1 MAPMPGGCK
10 DGPQAE
16 AWMRLAKGIQED
28 KPEAWMQLANGIQED
43 MMVALLETVQ
53 SAAAACA
60 QVCIQRLKGLHQE
73 IGCAVHEADPQGGR
87 GASNFQ
93 VHAEDV
99 HQHSS
104 PSSRKGHKRYSLCEN
119 DADNEQCHDEHYHRQ
134 EPGDSIEDLYLS
146 SNWETLH
153 NSASVDAGA
162 LTPPPLLKRCSR
174 RHSEVGDFRI
184 AIDRRYWSQGTSKSL
199 FLQLQTLS
207 QKHANLK
214 IATFISKGEIFARG
228 ESSSIEAAK
237 PELGKI
243 VLEHFPLVALPE
255 SLQVWAG
262 GQGALGGEP
271 LLEQRAQCAMAEEP
285 PAAQHAEFYSCEAD
299 DDSMQKGIIDA
310 LALTSPR
317 MFAHRR
323 ETTPN
328 SPRGRLMPRCRRP
341 MAAAWRPPGSGKP
354 A

>member
-1 MAPMPGGCK
+1 
-10 DGPQAE
+10 
-16 AWMRLAKGIQED
+16 
-28 KPEAWMQLANGIQED
+28 
-43 MMVALLETVQ
+43 VALLETVQ

-60 QVCIQRLKGLHQE
+60 QVYIQRLKDLHRE
-73 IGCAVHEADPQGGR
+73 IGCAVQEADAQRDGGT
-87 GASNFQ
+87 GNFQ
-93 VHAEDV
+93 VHTEDV
-99 HQHSS
+99 HLHDAT
-104 PSSRKGHKRYSLCEN
+104 PSREGHKRYSLCEN
-119 DADNEQCHDEHYHRQ
+119 DADNEQCHDEDYHRQ

-162 LTPPPLLKRCSR
+162 LTPPALSKRLSR
-174 RHSEVGDFRI
+174 KHSEIGDFRI
-184 AIDRRYWSQGTSKSL
+184 AIDRRYWSQATSKSL

-228 ESSSIEAAK
+228 GSSSIEAAK
-237 PELGKI
+237 PELGRI

-255 SLQVWAG
+255 SLRVWAG

-271 LLEQRAQCAMAEEP
+271 LLEQRAQRAMAEEP
-285 PAAQHAEFYSCEAD
+285 PAAQHAELHSCEAD
-299 DDSMQKGIIDA
+299 GDYMQSGIIGA

-317 MFAHRR
+317 TFTNRR
-323 ETTPN
+323 DSTPN
-328 SPRGRLMPRCRRP
+328 SPRGARLMPKCRRP
-341 MAAAWRPPGSGKP
+341 MAAAWRPAGSGKP